1 MPDSGARMVMN
12 YKGLVGYNSSSTN
25 DATGITFSINA
36 QSGSAY
42 FNGEIV
48 SSSGTIGG
56 WSIGEDKLY
65 SDTIEL
71 YATGGIGSL
80 GGIKFT
86 GATDYSI
93 YNNFGLFT
101 IKNSS
106 DDQNILSTYSSEIR
120 LGSSGTGGYSVQIKN
135 DSLNIS
141 SVRNIYVSS
150 SAGEPTP
157 SSPQNGDIKLEW

>member
-1 MPDSGARMVMN
+1 MN
-12 YKGLVGYNSSSTN
+12 YKGLTGYDSTSTN
-25 DATGITFSINA
+25 SITGITFSINA
-36 QSGSAY
+36 STGSAY

-48 SSSGTIGG
+48 SSLGTIGG
-56 WSIGEDKLY
+56 WSIGSDKLY

-120 LGSSGTGGYSVQIKN
+120 LGSSGTGGYSVKIKN
-135 DSLNIS
+135 NSLDYS
-141 SVRNIYVSS
+141 GARNIYVSS
-150 SAGEPTP
+150 SAGEPT
-157 SSPQNGDIKLEW
+157 QIGRAHV